1 MFWEEVKK
9 HYDAGSAHQFLL
21 HFNVQDLLH
30 DDVYG
35 YLPTSEYLSEQLNV
49 LGCDLVLGYNT
60 SEGIH
65 FPNIGRWRATQ
76 RMLEVIPKYEKTGT
90 FHFQSIATWIETF
103 RRLREAEDAH
113 FADQEVD
120 PQVARRRINANLAFD
135 EPNKDPFVSID
146 PAPSDELQEKLNHL
160 LHQDRARVGLIINF
174 LEQLA
179 PNDPSLN
186 SASNDELQRFFN
198 QIQNWAS
205 DLEIRKRKHIIL
217 LLTHN
222 TFDVHSNLTTNPEIP
237 LIEIPFPDY
246 DQRLHFIEYF
256 HNISDI
262 SSQMRR
268 SLGDAS
274 DREVLARETIGL
286 NLFGIHDVVQQAEST
301 QQKVG
306 GEPLV
311 RYRRENLRAFSRGV
325 LELGETHTNPSS
337 DGWYVMRVIRDI
349 ADGMR
354 HRDLRRVPRGM
365 LLLGPPGTSKDYA
378 ARVLAGEANMTL
390 VKLRYASQVGEVT
403 ININE
408 NGNTYDRNL
417 NAAIN
422 FIRGISPTVVFMDGI
437 EQVSPRTTMNPDD
450 YQQAFPQA
458 LVNAM
463 SDISLHGRVIWVG
476 ASQRPDLMPPIF
488 RRYGIF
494 DTKLIMLPPVGAGR
508 VEILKTFC
516 QGQTSG
522 NINFQSLVG
531 GSETDGLTWRDLF
544 LIVQRASN
552 IAKRDGRDTFTEAEL
567 RQVLNDFIPD
577 YSREMQIFMGLLALR
592 EANSRIMVPE
602 SFLPEYQEFVDG
614 NRIDKTGIN
623 KRLMELS
630 NQLGLDA

>member
-9 HYDAGSAHQFLL
+9 HYQAGSAHQFLL

-35 YLPTSEYLSEQLNV
+35 YLPTAEYLSEQLNV
-49 LGCDLVLGYNT
+49 LGCNLVLGYNT
-60 SEGIH
+60 SQGIH

-76 RMLEVIPKYEKTGT
+76 RMLEVIPKYEKTGA

-103 RRLREAEDAH
+103 RRFREAEDVDLVEH
-113 FADQEVD
+113 DVD
-120 PQVARRRINANLAFD
+120 PQIARRRINATLAFD
-135 EPNKDPFVSID
+135 KPHEDPFVSLD
-146 PAPSDELQEKLNHL
+146 PAPSEELQEKLNHL
-160 LHQDRARVGLIINF
+160 LHQDRATVGLIINF

-179 PNDPSLN
+179 PNDPSLS

-246 DQRLHFIEYF
+246 DQRHYFIEYL
-256 HNISDI
+256 HNISDV

-268 SLGDAS
+268 SLGDRR
-274 DREVLARETIGL
+274 DREILARETIGL

-301 QQKVG
+301 QQKAG
-306 GEPLV
+306 GESLV
-311 RYRRENLRAFSRGV
+311 HYRRENLKVFSHGV
-325 LELGETHTNPSS
+325 LELGETHTNPSG
-337 DGWYVMRVIRDI
+337 DGWYVMRVIREI

-390 VKLRYASQVGEVT
+390 VQLRYASQMGEVT

-417 NAAIN
+417 NTAIN

-450 YQQAFPQA
+450 YEQAFPQA

-463 SDISLHGRVIWVG
+463 NDASLHGRVIWVG
-476 ASQRPDLMPPIF
+476 ASQRPDLIPPIF
-488 RRYGIF
+488 RRYGVF

-508 VEILKTFC
+508 AEILRIFC

-522 NINFQSLVG
+522 NINFQALVG

-552 IAKRDGRDTFTEAEL
+552 LAKRDRRDTFTEAEL
-567 RQVLNDFIPD
+567 RQTLNDFIPD

-592 EANSRIMVPE
+592 EANSRIMVPDGL
-602 SFLPEYQEFVDG
+602 LPEYQEFVDD

-623 KRLMELS
+623 RRLMELS
-630 NQLGLDA
+630 SQLGLNI